1 MGARVK
7 PFLLA
12 SMAVLAISWP
22 VLASPSDRPSP
33 PSRGAAKNTRVTGS
47 KTMVK
52 LSPEITAL
60 LERLDRERIDTKTT
74 MQLAQR
80 PHAVDELLAFARAKP
95 TGTPEEQQRTV
106 ERQRKVVPIL
116 VDLGRVRVP
125 PQDPFPERFGPIV
138 TDPRVVRF
146 LVEGMVSPDAT
157 IRHLAFLRSIELVPA
172 SLLAPHSQAIRAA
185 IESFPSEEGA
195 ILLLGKTA
203 DRGAGLDLLK
213 RAPEL
218 EASNQD
224 NAIMVRARLGDP
236 KAEEALL
243 RAYRDTDKAVERGAL
258 ALRLGYAATPK
269 MVALLAQEIRSP
281 RHYVWNKLSR
291 RSLRV
296 HVISGL
302 HLAFP
307 TEPVFWEPVLTP
319 ENDSYYAGIEAW
331 LAKHLGTTWSTPRA
345 PNGLKSES
353 NRTVA

>member
-1 MGARVK
+1 MGASSK
-7 PFLLA
+7 PSLLA
-12 SMAVLAISWP
+12 LMAVLAVSRP
-22 VLASPSDRPSP
+22 VWASPSDKPSP
-33 PSRGAAKNTRVTGS
+33 RSRGAAPNTRVAGS

-60 LERLDRERIDTKTT
+60 LERLDSERIDTKTT
-74 MQLAQR
+74 MQLGQR
-80 PHAVDELLAFARAKP
+80 PHAVDELLAFVRTKP

-125 PQDPFPERFGPIV
+125 PQGPFPERFGPIV

-146 LVEGMVSPDAT
+146 LVEGLASPDAT

-185 IESFPSEEGA
+185 IESFPAEDGA

-203 DRGAGLDLLK
+203 DHVAALALLK

-269 MVALLAQEIRSP
+269 MVALLAQEVRSP
-281 RHYVWNKLSR
+281 QYYVWNKLSR

-302 HLAFP
+302 HLVFP
-307 TEPVFWEPVLTP
+307 TESVFWEPVLTP

-331 LAKHLGTTWSTPRA
+331 LAKNLGTTWSTPRPEFLYEEAA
-345 PNGLKSES
+345 PTG
-353 NRTVA
+353 R